1 MAGPA
6 GRNQVGGGSWQHG
19 AEGRARGEPRPV
31 DRLRDRHPLRRAIAA
46 AGNGVE
52 AEIGGAGVGYFVQLR
67 QALWIARKGEQL
79 RAGEAVGDV
88 DGTAYEPIEAFCRF
102 RLDLDVDV
110 ANLRPRPPVVGEPA
124 EMQAV
129 AAVPLIEVVGAAP
142 RRGGSMEAGIV
153 QPVGR

>member
-6 GRNQVGGGSWQHG
+6 GRNQVSCGSCQHG
-19 AEGRARGEPRPV
+19 AEERDVGEPRPV

-46 AGNGVE
+46 AGDRVE

-79 RAGEAVGDV
+79 RAGEAVGDGDV
-88 DGTAYEPIEAFCRF
+88 TTYEPIEAFCRI

-110 ANLRPRPPVVGEPA
+110 ANRRSKTPVVGGRAA
-124 EMQAV
+124 EQDV
-129 AAVPLIEVVGAAP
+129 AP
-142 RRGGSMEAGIV
+142 
-153 QPVGR
+153 